1 MAMSRVISLPALP
14 YSEDALAP
22 LVSART
28 VALHYGKH
36 HRTYVE
42 NLNRLI
48 DGTELEGHAL
58 EEVIAMTADR
68 ADKTEIFN
76 NAAQAWNHDF
86 YWHSLSPHGGGRP
99 QGELADRVESTFGSY
114 EDFRKAFTRAA
125 QSQFGSGWVW
135 LVEDSGALKVVKTV
149 NAELPRARGQRPL
162 VTVDV
167 WEHAYYLDYYN
178 RRVDYVDSVLEK
190 LIDWTFVLQNL
201 AEDRNPSLF
210 GESAHAA

>member
-1 MAMSRVISLPALP
+1 MSRVISLPALP
-14 YSEDALAP
+14 YAEDALAP
-22 LVSART
+22 VVSART

-36 HRTYVE
+36 HRTYIE

-48 DGTELEGHAL
+48 DGTELEGHSL
-58 EEVIAMTADR
+58 EEIMAMTADH

-76 NAAQAWNHDF
+76 NAAQTWNHDF
-86 YWHSLSPHGGGRP
+86 YWRSLSPHGGGRP

-114 EDFRKAFTRAA
+114 DGFRKAFAKAA

-135 LVEDSGALKVVKTV
+135 LVEDSGALTVVKTG

-162 VTVDV
+162 ATVDV

-190 LIDWTFVLQNL
+190 LLDWTFVLENL
-201 AEDRNPSLF
+201 AEDKNLSLF
-210 GESAHAA
+210 GEKAHAE

>member
-1 MAMSRVISLPALP
+1 MPMSKVISLPALP
-14 YSEDALAP
+14 YAEDALAP
-22 LVSART
+22 VISART

-48 DGTELEGHAL
+48 DGTELQGHSL
-58 EEVIAMTADR
+58 EEIIAMTADR

-114 EDFRKAFTRAA
+114 EDFRKAFAKAA

-135 LVEDSGALKVVKTV
+135 LVEDSGALKVVKTG

-167 WEHAYYLDYYN
+167 WEHAYYLDFYN

-190 LIDWTFVLQNL
+190 LVDWTFVLENL
-201 AEDRNPSLF
+201 AEDRSVSLF